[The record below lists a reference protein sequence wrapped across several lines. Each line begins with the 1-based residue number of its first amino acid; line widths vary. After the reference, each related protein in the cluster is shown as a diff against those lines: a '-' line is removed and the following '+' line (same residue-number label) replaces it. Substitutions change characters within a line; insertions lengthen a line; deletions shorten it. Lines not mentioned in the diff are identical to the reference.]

1 MDCESNYQINVPS
14 KQTLISHRNF
24 CTNSPASINQ
34 FKNKLDPWWITGFT
48 DAEGSFGLYLY
59 KNSKFKTG
67 WHAYLVFSI
76 SLHEKDRDIL
86 SQILNFFSFGGIHNH
101 GSNSLNYTVKSL
113 NELQIIIDHF
123 DKYPLMT
130 SKLKDYKLFK
140 LAYNIFIN
148 KEHLSVEGIEKLV
161 AIKSSMNLGLNPELK
176 LAFPAIS
183 NQKNIY
189 LDCFSI
195 FKTNIKKIPYPYWVS
210 GFTSGEGNFMID
222 IIKSKSSKLGITAGL
237 RFTITQHSRDKQ
249 LMISLI
255 DFFNCGHLNIRNNN
269 CFNLTIRKFTDL
281 DTKIIPFFSKYPII
295 GDKLLNFQNFIEASK
310 LINNKE
316 HLSIDGIA
324 KLVAIKNG
332 MNTKRV

>member
-14 KQTLISHRNF
+14 KQTLIFIRNF
-24 CTNSPASINQ
+24 FINSPASINQ

-48 DAEGSFGLYLY
+48 DAEGSFGLYIY

-86 SQILNFFSFGGIHNH
+86 SQIQNFFGFGGIHSH
-101 GSNSLNYTVKSL
+101 GSNSLKYTVKSL

-123 DKYPLMT
+123 DKYLLIT
-130 SKLKDYKLFK
+130 SKLNDYKLFK
-140 LAYNIFIN
+140 LAYNLFIN
-148 KEHLSVEGIEKLV
+148 KENLSIEGIEKLV
-161 AIKSSMNLGLNPELK
+161 AIKSSMNLGLKSQLK
-176 LAFPAIS
+176 LAFPQIS
-183 NQKNIY
+183 KHKDIY
-189 LDCFSI
+189 RDCFAYS
-195 FKTNIKKIPYPYWVS
+195 NIKKIPDPYWVS

-237 RFTITQHSRDKQ
+237 RFTITQHFRDKQ

-310 LINNKE
+310 LINNKD
-316 HLSIDGIA
+316 HLTIEGLKKINE
-324 KLVAIKNG
+324 IKNG
-332 MNTKRV
+332 MNTKRI